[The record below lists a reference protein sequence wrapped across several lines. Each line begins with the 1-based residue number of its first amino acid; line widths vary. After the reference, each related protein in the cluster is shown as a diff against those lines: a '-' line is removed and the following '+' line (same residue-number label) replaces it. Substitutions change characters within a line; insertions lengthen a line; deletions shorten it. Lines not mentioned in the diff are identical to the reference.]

1 MTEAHREDASLETR
15 RTVRRAHFLHWE
27 AASRDTIDVKRIY
40 IDITGDLAAG
50 VLLSQIIYWYL
61 PREVGGPIR
70 LEQAECGVE
79 YDGKWWLVKK
89 RTEWWQECRLT
100 DRQFDHYS
108 AILIKKGFIST
119 RIARFHGNPMLHIYL
134 NLDRIIDEMEMILNP
149 GKTTS

>member
-1 MTEAHREDASLETR
+1 MAMTDERDARMRE
-15 RTVRRAHFLHWE
+15 VRRAHFLQWE

-61 PREVGGPIR
+61 PIHSGGPIR
-70 LEQAECGVE
+70 LSQAECGVE
-79 YDGKWWLVKK
+79 LEGQWWLVKK
-89 RTEWWQECRLT
+89 RTEWWHECRLT

-119 RIARFHGNPMLHIYL
+119 RVARFRGNPMLHIHL
-134 NLDRIIDEMEMILNP
+134 ELERIIDAMELILDP
-149 GKTTS
+149 GKTIS